1 MVERA
6 KLDQQQLDHGM
17 DYVTAQQ
24 QELERLLAPLEAAMK
39 QAPALSA
46 QQHADLER
54 EDTYHMAEDIN
65 SQLNSMSRDV
75 MDLAVQ
81 LNGAHASIP
90 QEEPLQQ
97 ISKVLSSQMD
107 ALKWVERNSDAL
119 QEKLAELKRACRQ
132 QKADPLLKR

>member
-1 MVERA
+1 
-6 KLDQQQLDHGM
+6 
-17 DYVTAQQ
+17 
-24 QELERLLAPLEAAMK
+24 MK